1 MFNKRYNKICGEYI
15 MVVKFDTLGA
25 KKTAQIRQQVKK
37 QKVLRE
43 AKLQELTRNAVKG
56 MLRKDLFVKVQVLPE
71 TCSTVAE
78 NVQKL
83 MGKDHFENSIWAPWS
98 KSFRG

>member
-1 MFNKRYNKICGEYI
+1 
-15 MVVKFDTLGA
+15 
-25 KKTAQIRQQVKK
+25 
-37 QKVLRE
+37 
-43 AKLQELTRNAVKG
+43 
-56 MLRKDLFVKVQVLPE
+56 MLSKDLFVKVQVLPE

-83 MGKDHFENSIWAPWS
+83 MGKDHFEDSIWAPWS